1 MRSITNKFR
10 VIYKEGK
17 GYYRANA
24 DHWTDNIF
32 EAVWYYYS
40 NETDEEL
47 LEGFT
52 SDVKILKIIASINI
66 EDR

>member
-1 MRSITNKFR
+1 MKSITQRFR

-24 DHWTDNIF
+24 NHWTNDIF
-32 EAVWYYYS
+32 EAIWYYHS

-47 LEGFT
+47 LEGF
-52 SDVKILKIIASINI
+52 SGDIKLLKIIASVNI
-66 EDR
+66 ED